1 MHFSRSLPRPCFP
14 FTRAF
19 RVSFWIVTLTF
30 STGLASSVL
39 NFPRLSGA
47 GNELT
52 GIALVNP
59 NNQLATVIFTAYGSD
74 GTPLSGPGIHNPAV
88 VSAFARRQYSALTS
102 DLFGALDPATVA
114 WFQATSSLNNIDG
127 FFLILDPGVTQLDGA
142 ELPKADTRVVFR
154 EVRLGGG
161 FSTELNL
168 VNPNS
173 SEAQVTLQVVGQSPA
188 TSRMVTLAPMGAV
201 RLDAAEFFAL
211 DSPPPSAVVVATSNV
226 AVAGFGLVRGGGD
239 SLGLNARATRD
250 QAGPLFFPQL
260 AALDPFQTQLQ
271 TLNSGEAPARV
282 TISAFSPGGTLFG
295 ADNAAQ
301 NPVVRNLQP
310 GQTLTESVEQMFG
323 LTATGPLQGWARID
337 SDSAGIE
344 ATLSYA
350 IPSIGSLAAV
360 AGVRQGSTRGIFS
373 HIATTRGFFTGVA
386 ILNPT
391 SLTAN
396 LQVAA
401 IRLDGETL
409 GSVSLTLGPGERVSR
424 LITDWIPA
432 AAEQAGGL
440 VWIVSDVPVRTT
452 SLFGSQ
458 SGVLANIPP
467 QSIPASYVPDDVP
480 APTSTSPKLA
490 ALSPGQSQA
499 FEWSGRGAMP
509 IWRVNGIVG
518 GDAEVG
524 TIDSLGVYHAPASPP
539 GPLPVSVSA
548 ERGSERAGATVDLLP
563 APTTVADLGLLVT
576 VAHSVVENRLYVA
589 EISSQIGGSGGEAG
603 TEVLDL
609 TDGSQR
615 LLASLQGEE
624 VSKII
629 VDRLNDRD
637 YLFMTVRSAGLVI
650 RLNPDTLESRIIVQN
665 LNSPASLTIDP
676 VNGDLLVAESNRVS
690 RVLASRLRQGL
701 PAPAGG
707 DPSPASPAIT
717 TVFQGDDLKGVAVD
731 RCSGKIYAS
740 DALAGTIIEYDRG
753 SRATRALASDLD
765 EPGQLLPL
773 YRRGIAC
780 PSSFHL
786 LAVES
791 GADRIRLLVPAE
803 GLSLDWMVSRGLV
816 DFAPLQNDGSDQVD
830 SLLLAAFPRG
840 ISGTIQRIE
849 LPDVYRSA
857 PEVNP

>member
-1 MHFSRSLPRPCFP
+1 MHFFRSLPRPGVP
-14 FTRAF
+14 FARAF
-19 RVSFWIVTLTF
+19 FVSFWIATLTF
-30 STGLASSVL
+30 SMGMASSVL

-102 DLFGALDPATVA
+102 DLFGALNPSTVA

-127 FFLILDPGVTQLDGA
+127 FFLVLDPQVTQLDGA
-142 ELPKADTRVVFR
+142 ELPEAATRIVFR
-154 EVRLGGG
+154 SVRLGGG
-161 FSTELNL
+161 FETELNL
-168 VNPNS
+168 VNPNPT
-173 SEAQVTLQVVGQSPA
+173 EAQVTLQVVGQSPA
-188 TSRMVTLAPMGAV
+188 TSRLVTLPAMGAA
-201 RLDAAEFFAL
+201 RLYAADFFAL
-211 DSPPPSAVVVATSNV
+211 DSPPPTSVVVATANV
-226 AVAGFGLVRGGGD
+226 AVAGFELVRGEGD
-239 SLGLNARATRD
+239 SLGLNARSVRD
-250 QAGPLFFPQL
+250 QTGPLFFPQL
-260 AALDPFQTQLQ
+260 AALDPFQTELQ
-271 TLNSGEAPARV
+271 TLNSGEAPARI
-282 TISAFSPGGTLFG
+282 TISAFRPGGSLFG
-295 ADNAAQ
+295 PENTAQ

-310 GQTLTESVEQMFG
+310 GQALTESVEQMFG
-323 LTATGPLQGWARID
+323 LTAAGPLEGWLRID
-337 SDSAGIE
+337 TDSEGIE

-360 AGVRQGSTRGIFS
+360 AGVRQGNTRGIFS

-401 IRLDGETL
+401 IRVDGETL
-409 GSVSLTLGPGERVSR
+409 GSVSLSLCPGERVSR

-432 AAEQAGGL
+432 AAQQAGGL
-440 VWIVSDVPVRTT
+440 VWIVSDVPVRAT

-467 QSIPASYVPDDVP
+467 QSIPAAYVPDDVP
-480 APTSTSPKLA
+480 APTSTTPKLVSLA
-490 ALSPGQSQA
+490 PNESQA

-539 GPLPVSVSA
+539 GTLPVTVSA
-548 ERGSERAGATVDLLP
+548 ERGAERAGATVDLLP
-563 APTTVADLGLLVT
+563 VPETLVDLGLLET
-576 VAHSVVENRLYVA
+576 VAYSSAENRLYAA

-603 TEVLDL
+603 TQVLDL
-609 TDGSQR
+609 TNGSQR

-629 VDRLNDRD
+629 VHRLNDRD
-637 YLFMTVRSAGLVI
+637 YLFLAVRSAGVVV
-650 RLNPDTLESRIIVQN
+650 RLDPDTLESRIVVQ
-665 LNSPASLTIDP
+665 SLSWPESLAIDP
-676 VNGDLLVAESNRVS
+676 VNGDLLIAENNRVS

-717 TVFQGDDLKGVAVD
+717 TVFPGENLKGVAVD

-740 DALAGTIIEYDRG
+740 DSQAGTIIEYDRV
-753 SRATRALASDLD
+753 SRTTRVLAGDLD

-786 LAVES
+786 LAVEG
-791 GADRIRLLVPAE
+791 GADRVRLLVPAE
-803 GLSLDWMVSRGLV
+803 NLSVDWMESRGLV
-816 DFAPLQNDGSDQVD
+816 DFAPLQSNGSEQVE

-849 LPDVYRSA
+849 LPNVYRGA
-857 PEVNP
+857 PEMNP